1 MTEHYGV
8 ACKGHGAAE
17 DTHGLLMKG
26 ISVQNDEVPR
36 EEHTHC
42 VYYFCLPKQDQI
54 FLPHVDLGLA
64 PPAYSRPP
72 PQAEAHESTV
82 LLLPPATV
90 PVVTLTAAVT
100 RVQ

>member
-8 ACKGHGAAE
+8 ACKAHGAAE
-17 DTHGLLMKG
+17 DTHGLPMKG
-26 ISVQNDEVPR
+26 ISVQNDKVSR
-36 EEHTHC
+36 EEHT
-42 VYYFCLPKQDQI
+42 VFIISAFLNKV

-64 PPAYSRPP
+64 PTAFSRPA